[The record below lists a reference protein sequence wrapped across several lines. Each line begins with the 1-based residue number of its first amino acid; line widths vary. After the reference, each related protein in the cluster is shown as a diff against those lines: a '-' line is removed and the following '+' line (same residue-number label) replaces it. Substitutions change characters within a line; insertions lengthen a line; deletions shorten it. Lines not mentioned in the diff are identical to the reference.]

1 MDRGRVAALLTV
13 GAALASALG
22 LAACTGSS
30 TQTTCLPATPR
41 SAMATHGSLQVR
53 ELRRAVVTIITSTNT
68 ELERLAPG
76 PPGSNISTSQA
87 ANLISLM
94 ATRLT
99 MLHYPS
105 HYHSA
110 EKAMVT
116 TTQSLAESLRSGQ
129 AGTKSS
135 NALIAAVTASQQF
148 YGLLGIPERCT
159 TTSS

>member
-1 MDRGRVAALLTV
+1 MDRRVAAPLTV

-22 LAACTGSS
+22 LAACSGSS
-30 TQTTCLPATPR
+30 TETTCLPASPR

-53 ELRRAVVTIITSTNT
+53 ELRRDVVMIISSTST
-68 ELERLAPG
+68 ELEKLAVG
-76 PPGSNISTSQA
+76 PPGSNSSTSQA
-87 ANLISLM
+87 ANLVSLM
-94 ATRLT
+94 ATRLA

-105 HYHSA
+105 RYQSA

-116 TTQSLAESLRSGQ
+116 KTQSLAESLRSGN
-129 AGTKSS
+129 AGTMSV

-148 YGLLGIPERCT
+148 YGLLGIPEMCT